1 MVSRIRNGHQCQSIK
16 LFNLCIGRVSIDGA
30 SESMIPRL
38 GLVLFGFTVM
48 VMRIYESHGGG

>member
-30 SESMIPRL
+30 SERVNDPSAR
-38 GLVLFGFTVM
+38 FGSVWF
-48 VMRIYESHGGG
+48 YGYGDANL